1 VTNIKGRDILN
12 TGNEMKKKIE
22 VLYWDKH
29 YIAVTKPAG
38 LLVHPF
44 KERSKDRSH
53 LMRSVKKQTDLYLYP
68 IHRLDR
74 PVSGVVLFGLSKE
87 ATRLIKEQWNTEL
100 TQKRYITLCRGE
112 IDEEGVF
119 DFALKSDSG
128 PQEARTE
135 YKRVSTNG
143 EYSLVD
149 VEIKTGRMHQIRRH
163 FSRRMFNLIGDAKY
177 GRSAINRI
185 FKMNYKFYRLFLHS
199 YELKFFHPID
209 KRWITIRSRVP
220 DELTH
225 IINDLGL

>member
-1 VTNIKGRDILN
+1 
-12 TGNEMKKKIE
+12 MKRIE
-22 VLYWDKH
+22 VLYWDEH

-68 IHRLDR
+68 VHRLDK

-87 ATRLIKEQWNTEL
+87 ATRRIKEQWNTEL

-112 IDEEGVF
+112 IDEEGKF
-119 DFALKSDSG
+119 DFDLKGDRG
-128 PQEARTE
+128 PQEALTL
-135 YKRVSTNG
+135 YKRIATNG

-163 FSRRMFNLIGDAKY
+163 FSRRMFNIIGDSKY
-177 GRSAINRI
+177 GRSAINNI
-185 FKMNYKFYRLFLHS
+185 FKMKYKFYRLFLHS
-199 YELKFFHPID
+199 YEFKFFHPFD
-209 KRWITIRSRVP
+209 NKWVTIRSSIP
-220 DELTH
+220 DELNH
-225 IINDLGL
+225 IIDDLDLRNP